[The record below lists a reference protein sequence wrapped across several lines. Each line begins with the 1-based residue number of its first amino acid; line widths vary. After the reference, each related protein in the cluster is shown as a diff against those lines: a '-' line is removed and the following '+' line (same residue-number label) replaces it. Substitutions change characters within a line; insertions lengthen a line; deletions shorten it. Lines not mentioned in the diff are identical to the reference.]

1 MKTLSNPSSPFLRRT
16 VALCATALLTLGG
29 CTIIPEAAIDQ
40 TRYYVLSGPTTT
52 LLAVARPTGTHQIGL
67 RPVELPGY
75 LRNHKDMVVRTGANE
90 LRFQEFALWAEPL
103 EAGINRVLKERLL
116 STDAIGGV
124 TTYPFSMDVRRDYD
138 VVVRVLNCEGL
149 RTSAN
154 THVAR
159 FAAAYDIIATGTSG
173 QVIARRTFTAP
184 DQAWNGTDYAALAHL
199 LSEATAKLS
208 EDIAA
213 NLPAR
218 N

>member
-1 MKTLSNPSSPFLRRT
+1 MKTSSNSSSLVFRIVTLGAT
-16 VALCATALLTLGG
+16 TALLAFAG
-29 CTIIPEAAIDQ
+29 CKIIPDASVDP
-40 TRYYVLSGPTTT
+40 TRYYVLNGPATAD
-52 LLAVARPTGTHQIGL
+52 LAVTHPTGPHQIGL

-90 LRFQEFALWAEPL
+90 LHFQEFALWAEPL

-124 TTYPFSMDVRRDYD
+124 ITYPFSVDIRRDYD

-149 RTSAN
+149 KTGDT

-159 FAAAYDIIATGTSG
+159 FTAAYDLIATGTSG
-173 QVIARRTFTAP
+173 QVVVRRTFTAP

-213 NLPAR
+213 NLPK
-218 N
+218 